1 MTSVCICW
9 LNLWKLGIICGKEKV
24 KFAQY
29 NNDKILE
36 EDQMGYVLREE

>member
-1 MTSVCICW
+1 MTNVCICW
-9 LNLWKLGIICGKEKV
+9 LNLKKLDIIRGMEKV

-29 NNDKILE
+29 NKGKSLE